1 MFSGWG
7 KSKPDSPGE
16 LAMSLTKEALA
27 EDNKSKGNSNSGG
40 GGGGGGSSVHGFDPS
55 ALERAAKAAKELDK
69 SANAKQSLALIS
81 TQEITKQKEHEME
94 RSKYMVMQ
102 QELALKKVQE
112 EESAAIR
119 TMERRREHDQALA
132 DYKDKL
138 ERQRMIEQLNAQ
150 KHMQEEERKK
160 VEDSL
165 LRQEAIRRKTLE
177 YEAELRQQ
185 VRSIFFFHLAPLTLC
200 HRLKWLELMLRL
212 KEESNKRERI
222 MI

>member
-16 LAMSLTKEALA
+16 LALSISKDAVA
-27 EDNKSKGNSNSGG
+27 EESKSKGNSGG
-40 GGGGGGSSVHGFDPS
+40 GGGVSVHGFDPS

-69 SANAKQSLALIS
+69 SKNARQSLELIS
-81 TQEITKQKEHEME
+81 TQEVTKQKEHEME

-102 QELALKKVQE
+102 QELAIRKVQE
-112 EESAAIR
+112 EESAASR
-119 TMERRREHDQALA
+119 TMDRRREHDQALA

-138 ERQRMIEQLNAQ
+138 ERQRMVEQLNAQ

-160 VEDSL
+160 VEESL

-185 VRSIFFFHLAPLTLC
+185 VRLALLIPPLIPLSLC
-200 HRLKWLELMLRL
+200 PPYL
-212 KEESNKRERI
+212 
-222 MI
+222 

>member
-16 LAMSLTKEALA
+16 LAMSLSKDAVA
-27 EDNKSKGNSNSGG
+27 EENKSKGSSSNSGSG
-40 GGGGGGSSVHGFDPS
+40 GGLGASVHGFDPT
-55 ALERAAKAAKELDK
+55 ALERAARAAKELDK
-69 SANAKQSLALIS
+69 SPNAKHSLALIS
-81 TQEITKQKEHEME
+81 TQEVTKQKEHEME

-102 QELALKKVQE
+102 QELAIRKVQE
-112 EESAAIR
+112 EESAASR
-119 TMERRREHDQALA
+119 TMDRRREHDQALA

-138 ERQRMIEQLNAQ
+138 ERQRMVEQLNAQ

-160 VEDSL
+160 VEESL

-185 VRSIFFFHLAPLTLC
+185 VSSLPSLPLPPSFLILLYHSI
-200 HRLKWLELMLRL
+200 
-212 KEESNKRERI
+212 SD
-222 MI
+222 